1 MTNMIRFAN
10 CYLLLLFLII
20 VASAPAQATEGQKQE
35 TNGSDVLTPQKGH
48 PLFGTFHNATN
59 QEVVFETDSGPTV
72 TFKWADVKEL
82 EIAHRTTIRAKKPL
96 TSSSALKSVDLDTV
110 TIQPDQG
117 NFAIVSSE
125 QKFSVPQVDLDS
137 ISPPTGG
144 SAATTGTVLWT
155 GSATGKATLVS
166 GTQTQQTVG
175 AQIYIRR
182 NQNPNAIDWQHET
195 TTLILEAN
203 NSLTE
208 QVGTTSIRTHTYD
221 GSLTHQ
227 VYLWRGLFLDG
238 LAEGYHNSSLN
249 LYLQQSY
256 GGGLGRNLY
265 KDDRNTL
272 EAGADFLYIAEH
284 FYSGVPSVSFAGVRL
299 HEGYTFSIAYIHDTP
314 LVLAETAS
322 YTPAFNQKKAWQ
334 ARGGVTL
341 SVPMTKTLSA
351 TLAFNDNYLENAP
364 NARKNYATSSIG
376 LTYTFP
382 TPK

>member
-1 MTNMIRFAN
+1 
-10 CYLLLLFLII
+10 LLLTI
-20 VASAPAQATEGQKQE
+20 VASAPVQATENQKPD

-48 PLFGTFHNATN
+48 PLFGAFHDATN

-72 TFKWADVKEL
+72 TFKWTDVKEL
-82 EIAHRTTIRAKKPL
+82 EINHRTTIRAKKPL

-110 TIQPDQG
+110 TIQPNQG
-117 NFAIVSSE
+117 NLAISSPE
-125 QKFSVPQVDLDS
+125 RNFSVPQADLDS
-137 ISPPTGG
+137 VSSPTAGAAMTAG
-144 SAATTGTVLWT
+144 SVLWT
-155 GSATGKATLVS
+155 GSATGKGSLVS

-175 AQIYIRR
+175 AQIYVRR
-182 NQNPNAIDWQHET
+182 NQNPNATDWQHQA

-208 QVGTTSIRTHTYD
+208 QVGTASIRTHTYD

-227 VYLWRGLFLDG
+227 VYLWRSLYMDG

-256 GGGLGRNLY
+256 GGGLGKNLY

-272 EAGADFLYIAEH
+272 EASANFLYIAEH
-284 FYSGVPSVSFAGVRL
+284 FYSAVPSVSFAGVRL

-314 LVLAETAS
+314 LFLTETAS
-322 YTPAFNQKKAWQ
+322 YTPAFNQKHAWQ

-341 SVPMTKTLSA
+341 SVPMTKTLST
-351 TLAFNDNYLENAP
+351 TLNFSDNYLENAP
-364 NARKNYATSSIG
+364 NARKNGSEQEFVEAQ
-376 LTYTFP
+376 
-382 TPK
+382 